1 MSGKWQFQGSF
12 SATRA
17 NLQFPMPLESYP
29 GLVTLTPNDE
39 IFQYDRTWQWLGKA
53 TASYQF
59 PWDLLASAQYQR
71 VSGLPYA
78 RQVLLTGGKQ
88 ITSLVVNVEPVGARR
103 LPDMNQLD
111 LRLEKTLRLVAGTKL
126 SVRIEVFN
134 ALNTNVPLGV
144 TTRSG
149 PQFGVPTSITPPR
162 IGMVSASFVF

>member
-1 MSGKWQFQGSF
+1 
-12 SATRA
+12 
-17 NLQFPMPLESYP
+17 MPLESYP